1 MYNIISILSVSLQ
14 KIVSGGDKLILIDCA
29 KILKADIRGLQMLY
43 IWIQSAK
50 SRGVEAELINLSR
63 SLQQTMKRMGFD
75 NCFKIIINHKATPV
89 FIKKQGK
96 IIIMRERRADLC
108 LSM

>member
-14 KIVSGGDKLILIDCA
+14 KIVSGGDKKILIDCA

-75 NCFKIIINHKATPV
+75 NYFKIIINHKVTPV
-89 FIKKQGK
+89 CVKKQEK
-96 IIIMRERRADLC
+96 IIIIRERRADLC
-108 LSM
+108 LSK